1 MKKVLKSL
9 TTVILA
15 FIIIMVNA
23 NVAFAAELFY
33 PALHLTSPEY
43 YNSTPVSLSSLE
55 EDFDTDVFVD
65 YLIEHLKIV
74 DCTERIFPTRADLFG
89 RIDISQF
96 NISASDERWKELTSF
111 LWYNSPEL
119 FRLNT
124 LSYYSSNGIITE
136 LVFAEN
142 YSKENYATMLEQMY
156 NSAEFLLEDVK
167 GNTSLTDVEKALI
180 LHDRIALWCEYDND
194 NYLAG
199 ATPKSSHNA
208 YGVLVLKDAVCQGY
222 ALAYDYLL
230 EQVGIKS
237 EYCSSKKLNHAWNI
251 VYIDDKPYH
260 VDVTHDDPVYDISGR
275 VTHTNFLRSTE
286 GIKSTG
292 SHTASDFNSTP
303 VDTTY
308 DNYFWQ
314 NYNTAFTLLNNKI
327 YIIDSAN
334 KNLLL
339 LKTSDGSETE
349 ILKNLPYT
357 WVPRKGSYYPNSYSK
372 LYSDGEF
379 LYYNSPDT
387 VFKYN
392 PETNTEEEFF
402 KPDLTIYDDYYWI
415 YGLNAN
421 NCKITCEI
429 FNTPNFDDTV
439 KAKFTQSTPF
449 HKKGEWITTKEP
461 TTEEYGEIQTTCYK
475 CKEVLET
482 KQIDKLLFDTKD
494 NSIIDEQNSV
504 IFSTLDIC
512 DNIEDLLIITDS
524 VTYNISASFAFDE
537 TTLLGTGSVIEIY
550 KDNEKISEHT
560 IIIKGDL
567 NGDSV
572 CDVLDVA
579 SAELCRS
586 NNKIPSANECY
597 AANGNASETID
608 INSLQNVVNTALNRS

>member
-23 NVAFAAELFY
+23 NVAFAAELFH

-65 YLIEHLKIV
+65 YLIEQLKTV
-74 DCTERIFPTRADLFG
+74 DCTEKIFSTRTDLFG
-89 RIDISQF
+89 RINISQF
-96 NISASDERWKELTSF
+96 NISATDERWKEFTSF

-119 FRLNT
+119 FRLNS

-142 YSKENYATMLEQMY
+142 YSKEDYATMLEQMY
-156 NSAEFLLEDVK
+156 NSAEILLEDVK
-167 GNTSLTDVEKALI
+167 GNSSLTDVEKALI
-180 LHDRIALWCEYDND
+180 LHDRIALWCEYDYD

-230 EQVGIKS
+230 EQIGIKS
-237 EYCSSKKLNHAWNI
+237 EYCSSTTLNHAWNI
-251 VYIDDKPYH
+251 VYINDIPYH
-260 VDVTHDDPVYDISGR
+260 VDITHDDPVYDVSGR
-275 VTHTNFLRSTE
+275 VQHTNFLRSTD
-286 GIKSTG
+286 GIKATG
-292 SHTASDFNSTP
+292 THTATDFTSTP
-303 VDTTY
+303 ADTTY

-314 NYNTAFTLLNNKI
+314 EIETAFTLLNNKL
-327 YIIDSAN
+327 YFIDTQN
-334 KNLLL
+334 KNLSL
-339 LKTSDGSETE
+339 LKSTEASETE
-349 ILKNLPYT
+349 VVKELIYT
-357 WVPRKGSYYPNSYSK
+357 WVPMQGVRYRNSFSK
-372 LYSDGEF
+372 LLSDGEY

-392 PETNTEEEFF
+392 PETDVEEEVF
-402 KPDLTIYDDYYWI
+402 KPDLTVYDDYFWI
-415 YGLNAN
+415 YGLNN
-421 NCKITCEI
+421 SNCKITCEI
-429 FNTPNFDDTV
+429 NNKFEFDDNV
-439 KAKFTQSTPF
+439 KRNYTQSTSC
-449 HKKGEWITTKEP
+449 HKTGEWITTKEP
-461 TTEEYGEIQTTCYK
+461 TTEEYGELKLLCYR
-475 CKEVLET
+475 CNEILET
-482 KQIDKLLFDTKD
+482 KQLPPVLFTAL
-494 NSIIDEQNSV
+494 ENSV
-504 IFSTLDIC
+504 VDSENSVVFS
-512 DNIEDLLIITDS
+512 
-524 VTYNISASFAFDE
+524 SASACESIEEIIKLSDN
-537 TTLLGTGSVIEIY
+537 TTYTVSPSISFEELQILGTGSIITIY
-550 KDNEKISEHT
+550 KDGEKISEHT

-597 AANGNASETID
+597 AANGTASENITI
-608 INSLQNVVNTALNRS
+608 NALQNVVNTALNKG

>member
-33 PALHLTSPEY
+33 PALHLASPEY

-65 YLIEHLKIV
+65 YLIEQLKIV

-124 LSYYSSNGIITE
+124 LSYYSGNGIITE
-136 LVFAEN
+136 LIFAEN

-156 NSAEFLLEDVK
+156 NSAEFLLEDLK

-230 EQVGIKS
+230 EQIGIKS
-237 EYCSSKKLNHAWNI
+237 EYCSSKELNHAWNI

-292 SHTASDFNSTP
+292 SHTANDFNSTP

-314 NYNTAFTLLNNKI
+314 NYNTAFTLLDNKI

-349 ILKNLPYT
+349 VLKNLPYT
-357 WVPRKGSYYPNSYSK
+357 WVPRKDSYYPNSYSK

-461 TTEEYGEIQTTCYK
+461 TTEEYGELQLLCYR
-475 CKEVLET
+475 CSEILET
-482 KQIDKLLFDTKD
+482 KQIPPVLFTATENSVVDKENSVVFSSASACETIEEIIKLSDNTTYTVSPSISSDKLQ
-494 NSIIDEQNSV
+494 I
-504 IFSTLDIC
+504 
-512 DNIEDLLIITDS
+512 
-524 VTYNISASFAFDE
+524 
-537 TTLLGTGSVIEIY
+537 LGTGSIITIY
-550 KDNEKISEHT
+550 KDGEKISEHT

-597 AANGNASETID
+597 AANGTASES
-608 INSLQNVVNTALNRS
+608 ININALQSVVNTALNKG

>member
-65 YLIEHLKIV
+65 YLIEQLKIV

-156 NSAEFLLEDVK
+156 SSAEFLLEDVK

-180 LHDRIALWCEYDND
+180 LHDRIALWCEYDYD

-199 ATPKSSHNA
+199 TTPKSSHNA

-222 ALAYDYLL
+222 TLAYDYLL
-230 EQVGIKS
+230 EQIGIKS
-237 EYCSSKKLNHAWNI
+237 DYCSSTTLNHAWNI
-251 VYIDDKPYH
+251 VYINDIPYH
-260 VDVTHDDPVYDISGR
+260 VDITHDDPVYDVSGR
-275 VTHTNFLRSTE
+275 VLHTNFLCSTE
-286 GIKSTG
+286 GIKATG
-292 SHTASDFNSTP
+292 THTATDFTSTP
-303 VDTTY
+303 LDTTY
-308 DNYFWQ
+308 DNYFWRDIE
-314 NYNTAFTLLNNKI
+314 TAFTLLNNKL
-327 YIIDSAN
+327 YFIDTQN
-334 KNLLL
+334 KNLSL
-339 LKTSDGSETE
+339 LKSTEASETE
-349 ILKNLPYT
+349 VVKELIYT
-357 WVPRKGSYYPNSYSK
+357 WIPRKNSYYPNSYSK

-449 HKKGEWITTKEP
+449 HKEGEWITTKEP

-597 AANGNASETID
+597 AANGTASES
-608 INSLQNVVNTALNRS
+608 ININALQSVVNTALNKG